1 MAKYQVGKHKRG
13 GWLSALMALVIVAC
27 GETTSPDNGSETHFL
42 FRCSE
47 SCDQGFEC
55 LSGACTENC
64 EADADCSELDQAAVC
79 ADPGEGCRV
88 FCDSDAD
95 CSARNESW
103 ECEAGQCISTK
114 PPIDSPSALE
124 CPLFEGGVQ
133 DPAERATTQD
143 AIPSSDDVALAVAD
157 DTGVFWQ
164 VRDSGDVRA
173 FVGSGSESVLLT
185 PRTLDQTVT
194 AMGILTDETTVYFA
208 DAGPSPMSPPAEPGP
223 PPPPGRLYAV
233 PKAGGPVQL
242 LLELDDALITPLSVT
257 AEGVVIESDG
267 RLYVVTDEGAE
278 LLEHIPPLS
287 PSQGLQVADGR
298 VYWSDWSS
306 LREPTELFA
315 VDLAGG
321 EPEVVT
327 EINGSFIVGHGRV
340 LWKTETVVEDPLV
353 LVEELF
359 MFDLDTGCVTELPSR
374 GESMGSTLMLDARHV
389 YWKSFNALGSS
400 EDACNTPPTPL
411 TRVNLTTGSLE
422 ELPVEGFDVTVCTD
436 LMAQSDDKLYMRNW
450 QAQSLVAIDK
460 P

>member
-1 MAKYQVGKHKRG
+1 MAKYQVGKHERG
-13 GWLSALMALVIVAC
+13 GWLSALMALVIAAC
-27 GETTSPDNGSETHFL
+27 GETTSPENGSETHFL
-42 FRCSE
+42 LRCAE

-55 LSGACTENC
+55 LGGVCTEDC
-64 EADADCSELDQAAVC
+64 EADADCSQLDEAAVC

-95 CSARNESW
+95 CSARNKSW
-103 ECEAGQCISTK
+103 ECEAGQCISSK
-114 PPIDSPSALE
+114 PPIDPVA

-133 DPAERATTQD
+133 DPVERDATQV

-164 VRDSGDVRA
+164 VADNGAVRA
-173 FVGSGSESVLLT
+173 FIDGENVELN
-185 PRTLDQTVT
+185 PPTLDVLVSS
-194 AMGILTDETTVYFA
+194 MGIITDATTVYFA
-208 DAGPSPMSPPAEPGP
+208 EAGPPRMSPPEEPGP

-233 PKAGGPVQL
+233 PKAGGPVEP

-257 AEGVVIESDG
+257 EEGVLIESDS
-267 RLYVVTDEGAE
+267 RLYVVTDESVD
-278 LLEHIPPLS
+278 LLEHIPPIS

-298 VYWSDWSS
+298 VYWSDWRSV
-306 LREPTELFA
+306 REPTELYA

-327 EINGSFIVGHGRV
+327 EINGTFVVGHGRV

-374 GESMGSTLMLDARHV
+374 GESMGSTQLLDAGHV
-389 YWKSFNALGSS
+389 YWKSFNGLGSS
-400 EDACNTPPTPL
+400 DDACNTPPTPL
-411 TRVNLTTGSLE
+411 TRVNLTTGLLE
-422 ELPVEGFDVTVCTD
+422 ELPVEGFNVTVCTD
-436 LMAQSDDKLYMRNW
+436 LMAQSDDKLYMRTW
-450 QAQSLVAIDK
+450 QGHSLVAIDK